1 MATCSLENGT
11 LTDSGRKIK
20 YTISWSDT
28 GSDTGFNYQ
37 KGTFSI
43 TNNTTSTVVES
54 GNFGN
59 LTSKSGTKT
68 GTFNGAYG
76 STYTIT
82 LTYYWYKSN
91 GTRGNKKRT
100 ASANISAIY
109 PTSSTSESCTLSF
122 TATSAT
128 TGTLTLTPEY
138 KRVAYARTYTITWSG
153 KSTSIT
159 IAANGTSGTASIT
172 GLIYNSSYTFSASYT
187 NPSGGSGSGS
197 TSIESRADTLT
208 ASVDHY
214 FGSTAEMTAGFVPKV
229 TVSASRSYSRNIYFT
244 YGGTTLDS
252 ISLSAGSS
260 SYTISNNSPFIQN
273 YSGWTKGSN
282 YTITVTIKDQNDTTT
297 GTTYLSVTA
306 HYWGDEIT
314 VSANTGEST
323 DPTVNFIVHLVPN
336 SYGGPNGA
344 YTKRKVTFHI
354 KRKKYGDTTWT
365 NLSDQTVEIDKN
377 DSTAIYTRTQA
388 MYGAYYEFSWE
399 WNWVGST
406 STYAPNGFMSQ
417 TQVPF
422 HTGGKTTLKNFFK
435 YIDITDGKK
444 YCQFDLTIESLHWYK
459 QTLNIYLSA
468 SKNGTTTLVKTIDVA
483 ALSNSSEAG
492 EHTDSITFPVPDKY
506 STGTYYVT
514 CIFTNPDG
522 TIHASA
528 SESVTFVRLT
538 CIVVGDSNN
547 PGELTATVRVKNYS
561 SFSNLS
567 MKLYLTSKYS
577 GADPQTIIIDG
588 IPITSE
594 FTYYTFN
601 NLVIGDSYTLQA
613 TVTTDDEEVSD
624 TFSGIPIQTFDWD
637 NPKVSGEEFNL
648 TASEW
653 NAFIKHLQNKVL
665 GINWNCSTTTYPYT
679 TAVKG
684 NNFTYT
690 HFNQAVK
697 MIKAIGF
704 YATVPSIS
712 YVNKYDVIKASYF
725 SSLLSALNANI
736 TSRNSS
742 GNAG

>member
-1 MATCSLENGT
+1 MATCALENGT
-11 LTDSGRKIK
+11 LTDSGRQIK

-28 GSDTGFNYQ
+28 GSGTGFNYQ

-43 TNNTTSTVVES
+43 KNNTTNTVVES

-59 LTSKSGTKT
+59 LTSKSGTKR

-91 GTRGNKKRT
+91 GTRGDKKRT
-100 ASANISAIY
+100 ASANLSAIY

-128 TGTLTLTPEY
+128 TGTLTLTPKY
-138 KRVAYARTYTITWSG
+138 KRVSYARTYTITWSG

-159 IAANGTSGTASIT
+159 IAADKTSGTASIT

-187 NPSGGSGSGS
+187 NPGGGSGSGS
-197 TSIESRADTLT
+197 VSISSRADTIT

-214 FGSTAEMTAGFVPKV
+214 FGSTANNTAGFVPKV
-229 TVSASRSYSRNIYFT
+229 TVSTSRSYSRNIYFT
-244 YGGTTLDS
+244 YGGTTLGS

-273 YSGWTKGSN
+273 YSGWTNGSN
-282 YTITVTIKDQNDTTT
+282 YTVTVTIKDQNDTTT

-306 HYWGDEIT
+306 YYWGDEIT

-354 KRKKYGDTTWT
+354 KRKKYEETTWT
-365 NLSDQTVEIDKN
+365 DLADQTVEIGKN

-417 TQVPF
+417 EQVPF
-422 HTGGKTTLKNFFK
+422 HTGGTISMTNISTFKDAKT
-435 YIDITDGKK
+435 GKWK
-444 YCQFDLTIESLHWYK
+444 LSLLPYVELHYYK
-459 QTLNIYLSA
+459 QTMEIYLS
-468 SKNGTTTLVKTIDVA
+468 STKGGTTKLIFSIPVTA
-483 ALSNSSEAG
+483 ASDSSQIG
-492 EHTDSITFPVPDKY
+492 KPITFGGIESFIPDEY
-506 STGTYYVT
+506 PDGTYYIT
-514 CIFTNPDG
+514 YILRNPDNAV
-522 TIHASA
+522 HASV
-528 SESVTFVRLT
+528 SESYTIVRLT
-538 CIVVGDSNN
+538 CTVSGYSSN
-547 PGELTATVRVKNYS
+547 PGEITASVYVRSYASLSNLCVQFYLTA
-561 SFSNLS
+561 
-567 MKLYLTSKYS
+567 KYS
-577 GADPQTIIIDG
+577 YANQTFVTG
-588 IPITSE
+588 KIPISSTY
-594 FTYYTFN
+594 TYYTFS
-601 NLVIGDSYTLQA
+601 NLVIGDTYSLMA
-613 TVTTDDEEVSD
+613 FVTTDDSETND
-624 TFSGIPIQTFDWD
+624 TASNITTKTFNWD

-653 NAFIKHLQNKVL
+653 NAFMRHLQNKVL
-665 GINWNCSTTTYPYT
+665 GINWNCSTTVYPYT

-712 YVNKYDVIKASYF
+712 YVNKYDVVKASYF

>member
-11 LTDSGRKIK
+11 LTDSGRQIK

-28 GSDTGFNYQ
+28 GSTSGFNYQ

-43 TNNTTSTVVES
+43 KNNTTGSTVQS
-54 GNFGN
+54 GSFGN
-59 LTSKSGTKT
+59 LTSKSGSKT

-82 LTYYWYKSN
+82 LTYNWYKSD
-91 GTRGNKKRT
+91 GTKGATTRT
-100 ASANISAIY
+100 ASADLSAIY
-109 PTSSTSESCTLSF
+109 PTSSTSEGCTLSF
-122 TATSAT
+122 TLTSAT
-128 TGTLTLTPEY
+128 TGTLTLTPTY
-138 KRVAYARTYTITWSG
+138 TRAAYARTYTITWSG
-153 KSTSIT
+153 GSASIT
-159 IAANGTSGTASIT
+159 IAKGSTSGTASVS
-172 GLIYNSSYTFSASYT
+172 GLTYNSSYTFTASYT
-187 NPSGGSGSGS
+187 NPSGGKGSGS
-197 TSIESRADTLT
+197 TSILSRADTIT

-214 FGSTAEMTAGFVPKV
+214 FGSTANNTAGFVPKV
-229 TVSASRSYSRNIYFT
+229 TISSSRPYSRNIYFT
-244 YGGTTLDS
+244 YDSTTLGS

-260 SYTISNNSPFIQN
+260 SYTISNDSPFIQN
-273 YSGWTKGSN
+273 YSGWTNGSS
-282 YTITVTIKDQNDTTT
+282 YTVTVTIKDQKGTTT

-306 HYWGDEIT
+306 HYWGSEIT

-344 YTKRKVTFHI
+344 YTKRNVTFHI

-365 NLSDQTVEIDKN
+365 NLADQTVEIGKDN
-377 DSTAIYTRTQA
+377 STAVYTRTQA
-388 MYGAYYEFSWE
+388 MYGAYYQFSWE

-406 STYAPNGFMSQ
+406 STYTPSGFMQQ

-422 HTGGKTTLKNFFK
+422 HTGGKATLKNFFK

-444 YCQFDLTIESLHWYK
+444 YCQFALTIESLHWYK

-492 EHTDSITFPVPDKY
+492 EHTDSITFPVPDEY

-528 SESVTFVRLT
+528 SESVTLVSLT
-538 CIVVGDSNN
+538 CIVTGKSDN
-547 PGELTATVRVKNYS
+547 PGELTATVRVKDYS
-561 SFSNLS
+561 AFSNLS
-567 MKLYLTSKYS
+567 LKLYLTSRYS
-577 GADPQTIIIDG
+577 GADTQTTIING
-588 IPITSE
+588 ISIKSE

-637 NPKVSGEEFNL
+637 NPKVSGEKFNL

-653 NAFIKHLQNKVL
+653 NTFMKHLQNKVL
-665 GINWNCSTTTYPYT
+665 GIYWTCSSVDFPYT
-679 TAVKG
+679 TAAKG
-684 NNFTYT
+684 DIFTYT

-697 MIKAIGF
+697 MIKALGL
-704 YATVPSIS
+704 YSTVPSMS
-712 YVNKYDVIKASYF
+712 NVKKNDVVMAKYF
-725 SSLLSALNANI
+725 SSLLSALNATI
-736 TSRNSS
+736 TSRN
-742 GNAG
+742 AGGGQG